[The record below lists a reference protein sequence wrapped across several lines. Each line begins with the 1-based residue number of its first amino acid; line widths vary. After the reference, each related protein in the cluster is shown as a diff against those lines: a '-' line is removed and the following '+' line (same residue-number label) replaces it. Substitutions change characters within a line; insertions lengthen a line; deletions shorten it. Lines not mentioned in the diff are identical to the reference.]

1 MKNLFQERGHTV
13 SNDAAGLRMGN
24 IKDWSLDLATQRS
37 LATLTM
43 KKKNCHKTYMT

>member
-1 MKNLFQERGHTV
+1 M

-24 IKDWSLDLATQRS
+24 IKNWSLDLTTQRS

-43 KKKNCHKTYMT
+43 RKKKLS